1 MYFRF
6 RSWTWCRVHL
16 EMIAERTETP
26 SQMDSPSIDVLL
38 ATYNGARY
46 LRPQIESVLNQKE
59 VSFRVLVRDDG
70 SVDET
75 PAVIEHYRRLRPE
88 CIVHLGGSDNL
99 GVIGNFAHLL
109 GEATAPYVALCDQ
122 DDIWEPHKLRIL
134 LETMHDLEER
144 HGIDTPLLVHCDLR
158 VVDEALRERH
168 SSYWRFAGVY
178 PSRSSLPR
186 LLLKNTIAGCA
197 SLANKAL
204 VRLALP
210 VPRAALMHDYWLAL
224 VACAAGHVGAV
235 EEPLMLYRQHERNTI
250 GARPYNW
257 RSFVDRIADGLAHW
271 DLSALRRQAAALSER
286 CHELMT
292 AENRALIDDF
302 VDLPRRNWI
311 GQRWFLLHHGIVMPG
326 LMRNLVLFFCM
337 RLGR

>member
-1 MYFRF
+1 M
-6 RSWTWCRVHL
+6 L
-16 EMIAERTETP
+16 ANP
-26 SQMDSPSIDVLL
+26 PSIDVLL

-46 LRPQIESVLNQKE
+46 LRPQIESVLNQKD
-59 VSFRVLVRDDG
+59 VSFRILVRDDG

-75 PAVIEHYRRLRPE
+75 PAVIEHYKRLRPE

-158 VVDEALRERH
+158 VVDDALRERH

-286 CHELMT
+286 CHEVMT

-326 LMRNLVLFFCM
+326 LMRNLILFFCM

>member
-1 MYFRF
+1 M
-6 RSWTWCRVHL
+6 L
-16 EMIAERTETP
+16 ANP
-26 SQMDSPSIDVLL
+26 PSIDVLL

-46 LRPQIESVLNQKE
+46 LRPQIESVLNQKD
-59 VSFRVLVRDDG
+59 VSFRILVRDDG

-75 PAVIEHYRRLRPE
+75 PAVIEHYKRLRPE

-257 RSFVDRIADGLAHW
+257 RTFGDRIAGGLAHW
-271 DLSALRRQAAALSER
+271 DLSALRRQAAALSAR
-286 CHELMT
+286 CNSVLT

-302 VDLPRRNWI
+302 VDLPKRNWI
-311 GQRWFLLHHGIVMPG
+311 GQRWFLLRHGIVMPG
-326 LMRNLVLFFCM
+326 LMRNLVLFLCM